1 MSQNLRVPRPVR
13 RLDVRVF
20 QHATEN
26 RERVLEAL
34 RFVTGAG
41 EYRESRAEGYH
52 GNPIVIIETEL
63 GSRKEIEQ
71 FWARAREAG
80 IFPGLEENLEERV
93 NDDGELFIRFEKQ
106 KALEGKMVLSA
117 GDDVIAARARV
128 FELVDGQEKRADRS
142 AAIRVMREF
151 LKGDGEGGQQGG
163 KAERQD
169 GGKAEGDDG
178 RGQQAAGSGQEDAEE
193 GGEGA
198 GGKAAEWARR
208 DEKPREVEPS
218 GKCGDADGAPER

>member
-1 MSQNLRVPRPVR
+1 MSQNLRVTRPVR

-20 QHATEN
+20 LHATEN
-26 RERVLEAL
+26 RDRVLAAL
-34 RFVTGAG
+34 RFVTGTG
-41 EYRESRAEGYH
+41 EFRESRAEGYH
-52 GNPIVIIETEL
+52 GNPIMIFEIEL
-63 GSRKEIEQ
+63 GSRKDIDQ

-106 KALEGKMVLSA
+106 NALEGRLVLST

-151 LKGDGEGGQQGG
+151 LKGGG
-163 KAERQD
+163 D
-169 GGKAEGDDG
+169 
-178 RGQQAAGSGQEDAEE
+178 RGQQAAGSKAEGDDGPGQ
-193 GGEGA
+193 GA
-198 GGKAAEWARR
+198 GGSRQQGAEAGKEVAG
-208 DEKPREVEPS
+208 EKEENGPREDDEPKEDGPG
-218 GKCGDADGAPER
+218 GKCGDVECAPER